1 MLAELAAA
9 NAAYKIIRTTITNG
23 SDLLKAGSAIGK
35 WVNAKE
41 DLTKKATLE
50 KNSFWHRGKD
60 PEMLESFMA
69 LEQVK
74 QQQKE
79 IEQAMIYYG
88 RPGLYGDWVK
98 YQAEARKQR
107 VADAALRAKKRQELI
122 EILGYTFAFVVL
134 GVGLTAL
141 IWFAMYL
148 KNNGG

>member
-9 NAAYKIIRTTITNG
+9 NAAYKIIRTAISNG
-23 SDLLKAGSAIGK
+23 QELAKVGSSIGA

-41 DLTKKATLE
+41 DLTKKAHTE

-107 VADAALRAKKRQELI
+107 IADAAKRAKKRQELI
-122 EILGYTFAFVVL
+122 EIIGYTFAFLVL

-141 IWFAMYL
+141 IWFAVYL
-148 KNNGG
+148 KNHGG

>member
-9 NAAYKIIRTTITNG
+9 NAAYKIIRTAISNG
-23 SDLLKAGSAIGK
+23 QDLMKVGSSIGA

-41 DLTKKATLE
+41 DLTKKAHTE

-122 EILGYTFAFVVL
+122 EILGYTLAFL
-134 GVGLTAL
+134 LFGIGVTAL
-141 IWFAMYL
+141 IWFVVFL

>member
-9 NAAYKIIRTTITNG
+9 NAAYKIIRTAITNG
-23 SDLLKAGSAIGK
+23 SELAKVGSSIGA

-41 DLTKKATLE
+41 DLTKKAHTE

-60 PEMLESFMA
+60 PELLESFMA

-79 IEQAMIYYG
+79 LEQAMIYYG

-107 VADAALRAKKRQELI
+107 VAEAAKQARIRQQRL
-122 EILGYTFAFVVL
+122 EIFGYFLAFLVL

-141 IWFAMYL
+141 IWFAIYL
-148 KNNGG
+148 KNHGG

>member
-9 NAAYKIIRTTITNG
+9 NAAYKIIRTAISNG
-23 SDLLKAGSAIGK
+23 SDLMKVGSSIGA

-41 DLTKKATLE
+41 DLTKKATVE
-50 KNSFWHRGKD
+50 KNSIWHRGKD

-107 VADAALRAKKRQELI
+107 IADAALRAKKRQELI
-122 EILGYTFAFVVL
+122 EILGYTLAFL
-134 GVGLTAL
+134 LFGIGVTAL
-141 IWFAMYL
+141 IWFVVFL

>member
-9 NAAYKIIRTTITNG
+9 NAAYKIIRTAISNG
-23 SDLLKAGSAIGK
+23 SDLMKVGSSIGA

-41 DLTKKATLE
+41 DLTKKAQSE

-107 VADAALRAKKRQELI
+107 IADAAKRAKERQELI
-122 EILGYTFAFVVL
+122 EIIGYTFAFLVL
-134 GVGLTAL
+134 GVGITAL
-141 IWFAMYL
+141 IWFAVYL
-148 KNNGG
+148 KNHGG

>member
-9 NAAYKIIRTTITNG
+9 NAAYKIIRTTISNG
-23 SDLLKAGSAIGK
+23 QDLMKVGSSIGA

-41 DLTKKATLE
+41 DLTKKAHTE
-50 KNSFWHRGKD
+50 KNPFWHRGKD

-74 QQQKE
+74 QQEKE

-88 RPGLYGDWVK
+88 RPGLHGDWVK
-98 YQAEARKQR
+98 YQAEARKKR
-107 VADAALRAKKRQELI
+107 IADAALRAKKRQELT

-141 IWFAMYL
+141 IWFAVYL